1 MPFIHPPNSLSL
13 WQDNMRWMENSCRT
27 TQQGIALVD
36 SLPADS
42 PRQIKSKLHSKKI
55 AIPIFSQKNSVVTG
69 RTCSEDRH
77 PPKHFSRCREQLDL
91 TTLQQEVERSV
102 GNVNGSH
109 VTLTTFR
116 LSCSVRVGTENSKA
130 HGTIHM
136 HVSMSWVLVSSKVWH
151 QHREWQETKIKGS

>member
-1 MPFIHPPNSLSL
+1 M
-13 WQDNMRWMENSCRT
+13 
-27 TQQGIALVD
+27 D

-55 AIPIFSQKNSVVTG
+55 AILIFSHKTSVVTG
-69 RTCSEDRH
+69 RTCSEDRHQH

-91 TTLQQEVERSV
+91 TTLQQEVERAV

-116 LSCSVRVGTENSKA
+116 LSCSVRERK
-130 HGTIHM
+130 
-136 HVSMSWVLVSSKVWH
+136 L
-151 QHREWQETKIKGS
+151 